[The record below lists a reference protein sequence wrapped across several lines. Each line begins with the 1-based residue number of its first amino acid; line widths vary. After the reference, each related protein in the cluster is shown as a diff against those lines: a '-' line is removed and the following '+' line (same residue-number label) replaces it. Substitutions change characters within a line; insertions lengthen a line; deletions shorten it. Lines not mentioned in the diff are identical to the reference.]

1 MSLEPTTS
9 IPRDARAM
17 AAALAEA
24 GPDAAVP
31 VTPGWDLGRLVK
43 HMGTVLAWGTATVE
57 ARPATVDPRSLDLG
71 VPEDRAAYGV
81 WLVALADRAV
91 AVLAAV
97 PAEAECASWTD
108 DHTAGFWSRRLAN
121 EIAVHRW
128 DAESALGPPAP
139 FPVDDAIDAIDELLT
154 IVGHRRDIETGGA
167 GETLHLHA
175 TDGEGEW
182 LITRG
187 ADGLTV
193 AREHA
198 KGDVAVRGAASD
210 LLLVL
215 MGRAEIDV
223 VEVLGDDSVLTAWR
237 ETVRF

>member
-1 MSLEPTTS
+1 MTLDPITS
-9 IPRDARAM
+9 IPRDARTM

-24 GPDAAVP
+24 GPDADVP

-43 HMGTVLAWGTATVE
+43 HMGTVLAWGAETVE
-57 ARPATVDPRSLDLG
+57 ARPESVDPRSLDLG
-71 VPEDRAAYGV
+71 VPEDRAAYGP
-81 WLVALADRAV
+81 WLIGFAERAA
-91 AVLAAV
+91 AVLSAV

-108 DHTAGFWSRRLAN
+108 DRTVGFWARRLAN

-128 DAESALGPPAP
+128 DAESVLGPPTP
-139 FPVDDAIDAIDELLT
+139 FEVDVAIDAIDELLT
-154 IVGHRRDIETGGA
+154 IVGHRRDIETGGT

-175 TDGEGEW
+175 TDGAGEW

-187 ADGLTV
+187 ASGLTV
-193 AREHA
+193 VREHA

-215 MGRAEIDV
+215 MGRAELDA
-223 VEVLGDDSVLTAWR
+223 VEVLGDAEVLIRWR